1 MAVGLH
7 PAGAA
12 RPAFFVKFPFLILQ
26 RMVPARAGAWAR
38 LLGFA
43 ATFSVAEVG
52 AAPAADAALP
62 AVLNAVGP
70 GGLMSLENQLTDA
83 ARDPAWRDLFGLL
96 APNRTRQS
104 SFEERRYFP
113 FRKTPVVLRGEIRIV
128 PERGLSLRYLEPEPH
143 VMIVDAQGVL
153 MRGPDGR
160 ERTPPND
167 ARAQA
172 ASSALVKILR
182 FDVAALEQEFVMYG
196 RRDGARWS
204 LAFSPRDAALGN
216 MIGSVLVTGEAGI
229 VATIEMIKS
238 PTQRIEITL
247 RDTREDL
254 LFTGDTL
261 RRFFR

>member
-1 MAVGLH
+1 VKLFSFLRRSGKRSHSGAWALLLAGSAVTGFAQTNSNAS
-7 PAGAA
+7 PDVAA
-12 RPAFFVKFPFLILQ
+12 
-26 RMVPARAGAWAR
+26 VPAREA
-38 LLGFA
+38 
-43 ATFSVAEVG
+43 VA
-52 AAPAADAALP
+52 PR
-62 AVLNAVGP
+62 
-70 GGLMSLENQLTDA
+70 GLMSPEHQLNDPSG
-83 ARDPAWRDLFGLL
+83 DPAWRDLFAQL

-113 FRKTPVVLRGEIRIV
+113 FRREPVVLRGEIRLV

-182 FDVAALEQEFVMYG
+182 FDVAALQRDFLVYG
-196 RRDGARWS
+196 RRDGASWS
-204 LAFSPRDAALGN
+204 MAFAPRDATLANL
-216 MIGSVLVTGEAGI
+216 IGSVLVTGEAGI

-247 RDTREDL
+247 RDTRENL
-254 LFTGDTL
+254 IFTGDTL

>member
-1 MAVGLH
+1 MGLH
-7 PAGAA
+7 PARPA
-12 RPAFFVKFPFLILQ
+12 RPTSLLNLSSLI
-26 RMVPARAGAWAR
+26 PCANARSRALAGALAL
-38 LLGFA
+38 LLGATAWASFA
-43 ATFSVAEVG
+43 QAGSRSG
-52 AAPAADAALP
+52 ADAAASMVQP
-62 AVLNAVGP
+62 AAAM
-70 GGLMSLENQLTDA
+70 GLMSPENQLRDPA
-83 ARDPAWRDLFGLL
+83 GDPAWRDLFARL

-113 FRKTPVVLRGEIRIV
+113 FRKAPVVLRGEIRLV

-182 FDVAALEQEFVMYG
+182 FDVAALQQDFAVYG
-196 RRDGARWS
+196 RREGANWT
-204 LAFSPRDAALGN
+204 LAFSPRDATLGN
-216 MIGSVLVTGEAGI
+216 LIGNVLVTGEDGI
-229 VATIEMIKS
+229 VSSIEMIKS
-238 PTQRIEITL
+238 PAQRIEITL

-254 LFTGDTL
+254 IFTGDTL